1 MVVLND
7 LAHISSGRIVPIPPD
22 IVSLVRDEKEQKD
35 YVSVTGMSKVVD
47 NFLSRGIWP
56 SYAGWRRENGEV
68 VTPADL
74 TRFRDVV
81 LSMAAQ
87 RS

>member
-1 MVVLND
+1 
-7 LAHISSGRIVPIPPD
+7 
-22 IVSLVRDEKEQKD
+22 
-35 YVSVTGMSKVVD
+35 MSKVVD